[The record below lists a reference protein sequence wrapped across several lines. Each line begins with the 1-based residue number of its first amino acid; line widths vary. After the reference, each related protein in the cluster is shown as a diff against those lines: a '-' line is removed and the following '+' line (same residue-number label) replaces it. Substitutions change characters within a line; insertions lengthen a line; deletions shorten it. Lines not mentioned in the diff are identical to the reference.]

1 MDRSNAGGA
10 AADGAAAGG
19 AAAGGAADPIVDPVA
34 FMFPGQGSQRVGMW
48 KELGGQGT
56 TGRRRLAEAED
67 RLGLALGPVMDHG
80 PIGELTQTQLAQPCL
95 LLVDVVCAE
104 RLLGRGLQPA
114 VYFGHSL
121 GEYAALVLAGAL
133 RFADA
138 IELVRT
144 RGLLMARAA
153 EEIPGGMAAVLGM
166 DRQGLELL
174 LAEVCGDAL
183 VEIANINAPRQVV
196 ISGATGAVALA
207 VDAVNASRRG
217 RAVPLAVSAPFHSSL
232 MAPVAEA
239 FRVHLGA
246 VEIRAPHRTF
256 IDNVTGSVE
265 QDPERIGA
273 KLVEQICRPVL
284 WEQGVRTAHAQ
295 EGVCTFVECGPG
307 RVLTG
312 LARRIV
318 PDATRLGAGDLL
330 R

>member
-1 MDRSNAGGA
+1 MDRSNA
-10 AADGAAAGG
+10 DGA
-19 AAAGGAADPIVDPVA
+19 AADPIVDPVA

-114 VYFGHSL
+114 VYLGHSL

-174 LAEVCGDAL
+174 LAEVCADAL

-239 FRVHLGA
+239 FRVHLGR
-246 VEIRAPHRTF
+246 VEIRAPHPHRTF

-265 QDPERIGA
+265 RDPERIGA

-295 EGVCTFVECGPG
+295 GVCTFVECGPG